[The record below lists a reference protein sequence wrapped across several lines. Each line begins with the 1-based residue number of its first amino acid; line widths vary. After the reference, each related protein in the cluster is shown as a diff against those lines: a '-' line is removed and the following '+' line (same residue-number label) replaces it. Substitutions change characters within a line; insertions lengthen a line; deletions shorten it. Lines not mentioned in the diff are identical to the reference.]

1 MPWAEGFCNA
11 RAVCAS
17 RYCQNL
23 FLLQKK
29 SGDEA
34 VKAVKGAQGLQLS
47 KLLEGDPEF
56 DSGLPS
62 SKDFLSAQGLQ
73 CLAS

>member
-1 MPWAEGFCNA
+1 M
-11 RAVCAS
+11 
-17 RYCQNL
+17 
-23 FLLQKK
+23 LQKK
-29 SGDEA
+29 SGDDA
-34 VKAVKGAQGLQLS
+34 VKSLEGAEGLQLS

-56 DSGLPS
+56 DSNLSS